1 MSSIKKVLKNFA
13 IFIGKQLCWTLFNK
27 FACFE
32 AGNFVKK
39 RLQHRCF
46 PVNIAKVVKI
56 ICEQLLLNFIYSK

>member
-27 FACFE
+27 FEGFE

-46 PVNIAKVVKI
+46 PMNIAKVVKKH
-56 ICEQLLLNFIYSK
+56 L